1 MSDTDRKNK
10 MISLRLSA
18 VEYEALRAHYPSYGA
33 RNISDF
39 ARLAM
44 QRVIDN
50 SHAREGALVAKIHEL
65 DDRLHSVE
73 TDIALLLLERKKTV
87 Q

>member
-1 MSDTDRKNK
+1 MLDQSRKCK
-10 MISLRLSA
+10 MISLRLSE

-44 QRVIDN
+44 QRVIGG
-50 SHAREGALVAKIHEL
+50 SHAPEGALVAKIHEL
-65 DDRLHSVE
+65 DDRLSAVE
-73 TDIALLLLERKKTV
+73 TGIALLLEREKAM

>member
-1 MSDTDRKNK
+1 MPDQSRKCK
-10 MISLRLSA
+10 MISLRLSE
-18 VEYEALRAHYPSYGA
+18 VEYEALRPHYPSHGA

-44 QRVIDN
+44 QRVIGN
-50 SHAREGALVAKIHEL
+50 SHGPESAFGAKIHEL
-65 DDRLHSVE
+65 DDRLSAVE
-73 TDIALLLLERKKTV
+73 TDIALLLEREKAV

>member
-1 MSDTDRKNK
+1 MMETDRRNK
-10 MISLRLSA
+10 MISLRLSE

-44 QRVIDN
+44 QRVIGN
-50 SHAREGALVAKIHEL
+50 SHAPDGATVAKIHEL
-65 DDRLHSVE
+65 DDRLSAVE
-73 TDIALLLLERKKTV
+73 KDIALLLEREKAV

>member
-1 MSDTDRKNK
+1 MSDVGRRKK
-10 MISLRLSA
+10 MISLRLSE

-44 QRVIDN
+44 QRVIGD
-50 SHAREGALVAKIHEL
+50 SHAPEGVVVAKIHEL
-65 DDRLHSVE
+65 DDRLHAVE

>member
-1 MSDTDRKNK
+1 MPDTDRRKK
-10 MISLRLSA
+10 MISLRLSE

-44 QRVIDN
+44 QHIIGN
-50 SHAREGALVAKIHEL
+50 SHASEGSFVAKIHEL
-65 DDRLHSVE
+65 DDRLHAVE
-73 TDIALLLLERKKTV
+73 TDIALLLEQKKAV

>member
-1 MSDTDRKNK
+1 MQDTDRRKK
-10 MISLRLSA
+10 MISLRLSE

-44 QRVIDN
+44 QRVIGN
-50 SHAREGALVAKIHEL
+50 SHTVENAPFAKIHEL
-65 DDRLHSVE
+65 DDRLSAVE
-73 TDIALLLLERKKTV
+73 TDIALLLEQKKAV